1 MKGRWQRQGP
11 PTRPFGPK
19 TLLAPAT
26 APLRWGRAYS
36 HPEAGERRCVEVR
49 TAHPSLRITR
59 ASACIAARLYCSLV
73 RDSRPS
79 QSSSRALQIWN
90 RGLSCALCARKRS
103 AASAGF
109 SVSAPRTRG
118 EQCDAH
124 PDGTSSIVSRFGCE
138 PGNGCA
144 RSARTPEGPA
154 GTRARRLCCIP
165 SLAIYLECGAAT
177 RSTRCEHATG
187 VDDRTRFTCKS

>member
-73 RDSRPS
+73 RDNRPS
-79 QSSSRALQIWN
+79 QSSGRALQIWN

-109 SVSAPRTRG
+109 SVSAAAPRRTVISS
-118 EQCDAH
+118 DAH
-124 PDGTSSIVSRFGCE
+124 PGRDIFVSRFGCVRRTCE

-165 SLAIYLECGAAT
+165 SLAILYGLYL
-177 RSTRCEHATG
+177 
-187 VDDRTRFTCKS
+187 

>member
-49 TAHPSLRITR
+49 TAHPSIRITR

-90 RGLSCALCARKRS
+90 RGLRCALCARKRS

-109 SVSAPRTRG
+109 RVSAPENSVTRIRTTGRLLSYLVSGANQATGARG
-118 EQCDAH
+118 ARGH
-124 PDGTSSIVSRFGCE
+124 PRD
-138 PGNGCA
+138 PLA
-144 RSARTPEGPA
+144 
-154 GTRARRLCCIP
+154 RARASALSPLSNAMRP
-165 SLAIYLECGAAT
+165 TNIYI
-177 RSTRCEHATG
+177 
-187 VDDRTRFTCKS
+187 F